1 MWNTRITEMLGCK
14 YPIIQGAYGA
24 QGTSAIAAPV
34 SAAGGFGIITAGS
47 HRTPEDL
54 AKDIHR
60 CREMTDQPFG
70 VNLSVGICP
79 RIEEMCDVCIE
90 EKIGVV
96 FTSAYDGRALGYKL
110 QAAGIKWIHKCA
122 TVRHAISTER
132 QGADAVVIVGLDGT
146 GHKSPIQLPTMINI
160 PLALKTIKIP
170 VIAAGGIGDAR
181 TFLAVLAMG
190 AEAAYLGTSFMATA
204 EFPAPDSFKQKLVET
219 QGDDPELRA
228 LVLRPPAQQSQ
239 DRLKEWQRP
248 LTPEE
253 EAERDR
259 RFSSEYVW
267 RFNGSFATAFIDSV
281 PTCKEFIDSM
291 IHGAEEILASNN
303 PVGAVA
309 RGLAAK
315 SV

>member
-1 MWNTRITEMLGCK
+1 MWETRITEMLGCK

-24 QGTSAIAAPV
+24 HGTSAIAGPV

-54 AKDIHR
+54 AKDIHL

-90 EKIGVV
+90 EGIKVV
-96 FTSAYDGRALGYKL
+96 FTSAYDGRALGYRL

-122 TVRHAISTER
+122 TVRHAISTEK

-160 PLALKTIKIP
+160 PLALRTIKIP
-170 VIAAGGIGDAR
+170 VIAAGGIGDSR
-181 TFLAVLAMG
+181 TFLAVLTMG
-190 AEAAYLGTSFMATA
+190 AEAAYLGTSFMATK
-204 EFPAPDSFKQKLVET
+204 EFPAPDSYKQQLVDT
-219 QGDDPELRA
+219 QGDDPKLRDH
-228 LVLRPPAQQSQ
+228 VLRPPSEQSQ
-239 DRLKEWQRP
+239 ERLKEWKRD

-253 EAERDR
+253 QEERDR
-259 RFSSEYVW
+259 RFASEYVW

-281 PTCKEFIDSM
+281 PTCKEFIDG
-291 IHGAEEILASNN
+291 IIGGAEEILASNN
-303 PVGAVA
+303 PVGKVA
-309 RGLAAK
+309 RGVAARA
-315 SV
+315 V